1 MIILNLL
8 EKATVIAMKRV
19 IVWQIKKEMLS
30 QNITKTNM
38 AKRMQTS
45 RASLNRLL
53 DENNPHLKLITLAKA
68 ATAINKKIRVELIAK
83 SQRFY

>member
-1 MIILNLL
+1 MNPHHIGTSFEDFLAAEDML

-19 IVWQIKKEMLS
+19 IVWQIKSEMLS

-68 ATAINKKIRVELIAK
+68 ATADC
-83 SQRFY
+83 